1 MEYYILVNGEKQG
14 PFSLEQLKEKMIT
27 RETMVWHTGL
37 AEWTQASKVSA
48 LAALLN
54 ELPPESPKEQPG
66 TMPKTWLV
74 ESILATIF
82 CCLPFGIV
90 GIVYAAR
97 VESRFLAGQYE
108 MAQTYSRKAK
118 TWTLWGF
125 GLGLAGI
132 LIYIACV
139 LILGVGTF
147 LNAFQAAGA

>member
-27 RETMVWHTGL
+27 GETMVWHTGL

-74 ESILATIF
+74 ESIRPLSSAACRLASWALSM
-82 CCLPFGIV
+82 LP
-90 GIVYAAR
+90 
-97 VESRFLAGQYE
+97 E
-108 MAQTYSRKAK
+108 
-118 TWTLWGF
+118 
-125 GLGLAGI
+125 
-132 LIYIACV
+132 
-139 LILGVGTF
+139 
-147 LNAFQAAGA
+147 